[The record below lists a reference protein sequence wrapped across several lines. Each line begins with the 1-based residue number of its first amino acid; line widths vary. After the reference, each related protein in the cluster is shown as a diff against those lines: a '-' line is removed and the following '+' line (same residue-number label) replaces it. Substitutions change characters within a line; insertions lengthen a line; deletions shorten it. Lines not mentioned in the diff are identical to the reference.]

1 MERDRIAAG
10 EDLQHAPISGQLF
23 ADSASGVHGSAR
35 KHVYHGDTHIL
46 HRTKTDLCSVRGDLL
61 RLRWWVDVAAWV

>member
-35 KHVYHGDTHIL
+35 KHVYHGDTHTL
-46 HRTKTDLCSVRGDLL
+46 HRTRTDLNALSGETFCD
-61 RLRWWVDVAAWV
+61 